1 MCLHTW
7 LGFSSDKGNNN
18 LQNFIPKIIGYYQI
32 KLNSYHQNN
41 ITTLRYEYK
50 GYEGM
55 YIVWVKMTSYQ
66 FSSITEVTLIKV
78 KQVDLGISSLNKTDC
93 FILDCGKGQ
102 DIFVY
107 MPEGSSRMERFKG
120 TQAAN
125 AIRDEDHAG
134 EGTVIQNKFSRSE
147 IKLFH
152 CIFKTFFN
160 NQFGNLVN

>member
-1 MCLHTW
+1 M
-7 LGFSSDKGNNN
+7 
-18 LQNFIPKIIGYYQI
+18 
-32 KLNSYHQNN
+32 
-41 ITTLRYEYK
+41 
-50 GYEGM
+50 
-55 YIVWVKMTSYQ
+55 
-66 FSSITEVTLIKV
+66 
-78 KQVDLGISSLNKTDC
+78 DLGISSLNKTDC

-160 NQFGNLVN
+160 SKFGNLVN